1 VNGSG
6 DPVPPVP
13 PGPLDRLR
21 GLQVLDVPASLAATG
36 AVTPGHLELR
46 RAWPRSLQRLRL
58 ELVDGRG
65 RVVAG
70 QCYGLPDSR
79 ARLDR
84 VARRT
89 ARAAPEPGLV
99 AVDRERGVLLQAGGA
114 DRRLPGL
121 REAVARPGAE
131 LVTHRAE
138 QRAVVRM
145 PAGAGPAGYVKV
157 VRPGRTQPLVETAKV
172 VLPVR
177 TPRLLHLDDEQGI
190 VEVTAVPGD
199 PLRTV
204 LSGPAAR
211 LLVEAVAREVA
222 RRLRAVHRC
231 VAPAQ
236 RPTRDVTREVAG
248 VATWVDRLT
257 PYVPDLQA
265 RAEAA
270 LHHCARLLDEPAQ
283 PLVLVHGDL
292 HDGQV
297 MVDADGVVGVVDWD
311 GMGGGEGALDL
322 AGLVAHVRL
331 RVLEGTCTPAVADA
345 FEAALLNAYGA
356 TARTRARTEAYVG
369 LLNIRMACQHVFW
382 PHGLSVA
389 ATLLAA
395 PYPLGGKYETG

>member
-1 VNGSG
+1 VYGSD
-6 DPVPPVP
+6 DPVPP
-13 PGPLDRLR
+13 GTLDRLR
-21 GLQVLDVPASLAATG
+21 GLQSLVVPASLAG
-36 AVTPGHLELR
+36 AVAPGHLELR
-46 RAWPRSLQRLRL
+46 RAWPRTLHRLRL
-58 ELVDGRG
+58 EFVDGRG
-65 RVVAG
+65 RAVAG
-70 QCYGLPDSR
+70 QWYGEPD
-79 ARLDR
+79 AGPRLDR

-89 ARAAPEPGLV
+89 SRTAPDPGLV

-121 REAVARPGAE
+121 REAVIRPGAE
-131 LVTHRAE
+131 LVAHRAE
-138 QRAVVRM
+138 QRAVVRL
-145 PAGAGPAGYVKV
+145 PAGDGTAGYVRV
-157 VRPGRTQPLVETAKV
+157 VRPGRTQPLVDAAKV

-177 TPRLLHLDDEQGI
+177 TPRLLHHDVQLGI

-199 PLRTV
+199 PLRAV
-204 LSGPAAR
+204 LSRPNATQP
-211 LLVEAVAREVA
+211 VEAIAREVA

-236 RPTRDVTREVAG
+236 RRARDVAREVAR
-248 VATWVDRLT
+248 VATWVDRLA
-257 PYVPDLQA
+257 PYAPDLQP

-283 PLVLVHGDL
+283 ALVLVHGEL

-311 GMGGGEGALDL
+311 GMAAGEGALDL

-331 RVLEGTCTPAVADA
+331 RVLEGTCTPAVGDA
-345 FEAALLNAYGA
+345 FEAALMNAYGA

-369 LLNIRMACQHVFW
+369 LLNVRMACQHVFR
-382 PHGLSVA
+382 PQGLTVA
-389 ATLLAA
+389 ARLLAA